1 MDYSK
6 IPDTLSQ
13 EIRDAALDERRVIFD
28 DPQQLP
34 FIFDDPQQ
42 CWHGPRWHIRDEQL
56 ADILLSRENPNSF

>member
-28 DPQQLP
+28 DPQQR
-34 FIFDDPQQ
+34 
-42 CWHGPRWHIRDEQL
+42 WRGSRWHIRDEQL
-56 ADILLSRENPNSF
+56 ADILLSCENPNSF